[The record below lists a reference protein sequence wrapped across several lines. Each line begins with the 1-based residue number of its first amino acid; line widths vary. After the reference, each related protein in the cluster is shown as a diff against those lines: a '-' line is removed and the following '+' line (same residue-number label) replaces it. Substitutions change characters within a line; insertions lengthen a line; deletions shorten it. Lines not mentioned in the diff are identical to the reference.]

1 MRNLILS
8 AFPRNMRLPDPFTP
22 NLKVEM
28 LPEISIAPRTVA
40 DYGAI
45 IKKSFRQDLDSYLK
59 NRSPVSFLSEVRDN
73 LLLNPPG
80 AASAGAAAGGGAEQP
95 GNRYNIPVRTIE
107 TTESAYC
114 AQRSF
119 RCS

>member
-28 LPEISIAPRTVA
+28 LSEISIAPRTVSNYA
-40 DYGAI
+40 GS
-45 IKKSFRQDLDSYLK
+45 IKASFRKDLDSYLK

-73 LLLNPPG
+73 LLIAG
-80 AASAGAAAGGGAEQP
+80 GAAAGGEQP
-95 GNRYNIPVRTIE
+95 GNRYNIQVRN
-107 TTESAYC
+107 Y
-114 AQRSF
+114 F
-119 RCS
+119 RFFVKLN